1 MKRFSYPSLRPG
13 LSLIAL
19 LALAAQAPAQPA
31 NTPAPAAVPTAPN
44 PVPAAAKG
52 SIAPLTAQDL
62 AEIYALYAKYP
73 VLLDAGDAEGYADLF
88 TEDGSF
94 GNNRNREGLLTFVR
108 GRQRSTVY
116 HVPMT
121 PLVTASPEGANG
133 TVMNFFID
141 LGANPP
147 AITRVSRYT
156 DTLVKTP
163 NGWRFKTRVNG
174 AALPA
179 GQAAPAARGGNP
191 PAAPAAPTTPATK

>member
-1 MKRFSYPSLRPG
+1 MKAASSLPLPR
-13 LSLIAL
+13 IARAL
-19 LALAAQAPAQPA
+19 ALFAVVPALALAQM
-31 NTPAPAAVPTAPN
+31 PAPANPAATPVTPS
-44 PVPAAAKG
+44 PVPPAAKG
-52 SIAPLTAQDL
+52 TIAPLTAQDL

-88 TEDGSF
+88 TADGSF
-94 GNNRNREGLLTFVR
+94 GNNRNRDGLIAFVR
-108 GRQRSTVY
+108 NRQRSTVY

-179 GQAAPAARGGNP
+179 DQAPAAGRGPAAGGTP
-191 PAAPAAPTTPATK
+191 PAAPATK

>member
-1 MKRFSYPSLRPG
+1 MIPTFSLPLPRTLR
-13 LSLIAL
+13 A
-19 LALAAQAPAQPA
+19 LALVALAPVLSFAQAPAQPA
-31 NTPAPAAVPTAPN
+31 AATPATPS
-44 PVPAAAKG
+44 PVPPAAKG
-52 SIAPLTAQDL
+52 SVAPLTAQDL

-88 TEDGSF
+88 TADGSF
-94 GNNRNREGLLTFVR
+94 GNNRNRDGLIAFVR
-108 GRQRSTVY
+108 NRQRSTVY

-121 PLVTASPEGANG
+121 PLITASPEGANG

-141 LGANPP
+141 IGANPP

-163 NGWRFKTRVNG
+163 KGWRFKTRVNG

-179 GQAAPAARGGNP
+179 DQAPATGRGPAASGTP
-191 PAAPAAPTTPATK
+191 PAPVGPANK